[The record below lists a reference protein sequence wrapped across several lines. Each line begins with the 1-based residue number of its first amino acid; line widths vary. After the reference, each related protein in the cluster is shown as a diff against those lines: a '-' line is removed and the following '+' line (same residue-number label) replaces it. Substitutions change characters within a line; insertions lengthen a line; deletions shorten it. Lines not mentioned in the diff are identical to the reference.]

1 MIVGLL
7 LFVALLPR
15 PNPEY
20 AISELPLKFGSHDQR
35 SSSRAVGPEGTRD
48 EQAAS
53 GSGVDHSPG
62 GQPPA
67 KDSAGEGRQSSPDAA
82 KTAAGDKNQT
92 AGSGGQGKDGQA
104 PAKDQGAKAPAQ
116 SPQQQSP
123 PNQPG
128 QPQPD
133 PSKPDPS
140 KPAQPQS
147 SSSQPSPPQS
157 AGAQT
162 PPKQSQSPAQSQ
174 TPAQSQPAQSPPAQA
189 AQPQAAQSPASAPS
203 VATGA
208 LAALGGMLGA
218 ALKWVFYLVLIAAVA
233 FFAWRSREALP
244 AILQGWLAQL
254 RSFWDE
260 LRGRAKP
267 AAAGLPQP
275 AAAAQRTLRFG
286 DFADPFLAGTARQ
299 HAPREL
305 IQYTFAALEAWSRDH
320 GHPRT
325 PDATPHEFARD
336 VGRQFEPLAAGA
348 LRLADLYCRAEYAP
362 ANPQPVGLD
371 PLAQLWQSLRVVD
384 ARLVAA
390 GRE

>member
-1 MIVGLL
+1 ML
-7 LFVALLPR
+7 
-15 PNPEY
+15 
-20 AISELPLKFGSHDQR
+20 
-35 SSSRAVGPEGTRD
+35 AV
-48 EQAAS
+48 
-53 GSGVDHSPG
+53 
-62 GQPPA
+62 
-67 KDSAGEGRQSSPDAA
+67 
-82 KTAAGDKNQT
+82 
-92 AGSGGQGKDGQA
+92 
-104 PAKDQGAKAPAQ
+104 
-116 SPQQQSP
+116 
-123 PNQPG
+123 
-128 QPQPD
+128 
-133 PSKPDPS
+133 
-140 KPAQPQS
+140 
-147 SSSQPSPPQS
+147 
-157 AGAQT
+157 
-162 PPKQSQSPAQSQ
+162 
-174 TPAQSQPAQSPPAQA
+174 
-189 AQPQAAQSPASAPS
+189 
-203 VATGA
+203 
-208 LAALGGMLGA
+208 

-233 FFAWRSREALP
+233 FFAWRSREALL
-244 AILQGWLAQL
+244 AILQGWLTQL

-275 AAAAQRTLRFG
+275 IVAAQRTLRFG
-286 DFADPFLAGTARQ
+286 DFVDPFLAGTARQ

-336 VGRQFEPLAAGA
+336 VGRQFEPLAAGV